1 MNVYNIRLV
10 GARLVSWDGAQK
22 VQRRWIGDPKGPT
35 DTCLRRGAVAI
46 RAPQISS
53 FLPRI
58 SFSILNGAA
67 YFSSESIF
75 SKSKSTSCAEFQY
88 SSSSHGLVLET
99 NSANKWKITNT
110 NCQKEF
116 DNFENFRLLSKQQF
130 PKHKSWFC
138 HAHYCWVL
146 HSWRRNF
153 DPLIP
158 QPIQPPPR
166 HRLAKRDSPISTLF
180 PYSDV
185 EEDQD
190 DISFPV

>member
-1 MNVYNIRLV
+1 MNVENIRLV
-10 GARLVSWDGAQK
+10 SARLVSWDLAQK

-58 SFSILNGAA
+58 SFSNLNGAA

-75 SKSKSTSCAEFQY
+75 SKSKSTSCVEFQY

-116 DNFENFRLLSKQQF
+116 DNFENFRLLFKQQF

-138 HAHYCWVL
+138 HAHCCWVL

-158 QPIQPPPR
+158 QPIQPPP
-166 HRLAKRDSPISTLF
+166 ST
-180 PYSDV
+180 D
-185 EEDQD
+185 
-190 DISFPV
+190 

>member
-1 MNVYNIRLV
+1 MNVENIRLV
-10 GARLVSWDGAQK
+10 SARLVSWDRAQK

-35 DTCLRRGAVAI
+35 DTCLRAGAVAI

-58 SFSILNGAA
+58 SFSNLNGAA

-75 SKSKSTSCAEFQY
+75 SKSKSTSCVEFQY

-116 DNFENFRLLSKQQF
+116 DNFENFRLLFKQQF
-130 PKHKSWFC
+130 PKHKFPVLQRPLLLSVTFIAKKLWSPDPPASP
-138 HAHYCWVL
+138 AH
-146 HSWRRNF
+146 
-153 DPLIP
+153 
-158 QPIQPPPR
+158 PPPPTSKK
-166 HRLAKRDSPISTLF
+166 RLSNQHLVPLF
-180 PYSDV
+180 RCGGGSGWY
-185 EEDQD
+185 
-190 DISFPV
+190 

>member
-1 MNVYNIRLV
+1 MNVENIRLV
-10 GARLVSWDGAQK
+10 SARLVSWDRAQK

-35 DTCLRRGAVAI
+35 DTCLRRGAAAI
-46 RAPQISS
+46 RAPSISP

-58 SFSILNGAA
+58 SFSNPNCAA

-116 DNFENFRLLSKQQF
+116 DNFENFRLLFKQQF

-138 HAHYCWVL
+138 HAHCCWVL

-158 QPIQPPPR
+158 QPIQPPP
-166 HRLAKRDSPISTLF
+166 ST
-180 PYSDV
+180 D
-185 EEDQD
+185 
-190 DISFPV
+190 